1 MSYKNMKARKR
12 FMAIALSGAMMLSVT
27 GCGSTATG
35 DVQTLE
41 NPEIMSKSDEEL
53 SDVLE
58 NSIGLSENTDSD
70 KDETVYVIAD
80 AAGNKQDVIVSE
92 WLKNTDGEATIK
104 DSSNLTDIENVKGDE
119 TFTENNGELVWKAD
133 GNSIYYQGKSEEQV
147 PVEVKVTYYLDDQ
160 EITPDQLA
168 GKSGKVKMRFEYVNN
183 SKSGDVYTPFLMA
196 TGMILSNDKFSNIKV
211 ENGQVVND
219 GNNSIVV
226 GMGMPG
232 LQDSLDLQKLDVE
245 IPDYFEVTAD
255 CTDFSL
261 DMTMTVA
268 STGFLSKDSDNKD
281 LKGAESD
288 INELVDTYSEGMN
301 SLVSGIKDYT
311 DGVSS
316 MSDGISRVKTGA
328 DDLYKGSLTLA
339 QGVDSAT
346 TGAGTLKAAFEGDNG
361 VLSGSKQISDGLAKL
376 NKAVKGINLPTK
388 TELSDKEKSAIK
400 TTITNNITNNLTA
413 NKDKIAASVDK
424 DAVSAEAQKN
434 GQAAAPSK
442 DAVIK
447 EAQAAAETSS
457 IAEEVRN
464 AHEGLTNTIVDV
476 SEKTTDI
483 YKKIENGQE
492 ELTAIRDLSKDAIS
506 ESTEMKKNM
515 DALMDVINHM
525 NEVIEGI
532 NAISE
537 QTNLL
542 ALNASIEAARAGE
555 AGKGFAVVAE
565 EIRQLAEG
573 TKQLTGNMGEFVEGI
588 RDASEKSSKSVDVA
602 ITSLD
607 NIDQKINAVWNIN
620 DENKKNV
627 GTISE
632 SIGSLAGI
640 SEEISSS
647 MNVLETQ
654 VSCIED
660 QCSNLSNDAELLTVI
675 NGNLKGSVEPLTQVE
690 TGMDN
695 VAKVIGEMSR
705 DAFYRMDNA
714 VFDAYVQ
721 KAMEAHRAWLE
732 TLHTMVTEK
741 NVLTL
746 QFDDT
751 KCGFGHF
758 YYSMHP
764 ENPAIAPVWNALAEK
779 HRRFHGYGKE
789 VQQALFDENA
799 EKAEEIYLEAE
810 KCSNELQN
818 DFAAILN
825 ISAGL
830 SQNGQSVF
838 A

>member
-58 NSIGLSENTDSD
+58 NSVGLSENTDSD

-281 LKGAESD
+281 LKDAESD
-288 INELVDTYSEGMN
+288 INELIDTYSDGMN
-301 SLVSGIKDYT
+301 SLVEGITEYT

-316 MSDGISRVKTGA
+316 VSDGVGQVKDGA
-328 DDLYKGSLTLA
+328 DSLYQGSLTLA

-346 TGAGTLKAAFEGDNG
+346 TGAGTLKAAFEGENG
-361 VLSGSKQISDGLAKL
+361 ILSGSKQISDGLATL
-376 NKAVKGINLPTK
+376 NKAVNGIELPTK
-388 TELSDKEKSAIK
+388 TELSDKEKKAIK
-400 TTITNNITNNLTA
+400 STITENITNNLTA
-413 NKDKIAASVDK
+413 NKDKIADGVDK
-424 DAVSAEAQKN
+424 DAVTAEAQKN
-434 GQAAAPSK
+434 GKAAAPSK
-442 DAVIK
+442 ESVVK
-447 EAQAAAETSS
+447 EAQAAAPSADTVAAEAQAAAPSASTVAAEAQAAAPSSSTVASEASGQFATYFQEFVSAYTQMTGSQPDDATLAALQGAFATAYGDVYGAAYKSGYGTAYVEGYKSGYATAYQDGLSYGANLVLGKLSSFSGQITTLKKSVDALATGASALNTGLGKVYTGTSDLYNGMVKLNGGAGS
-457 IAEEVRN
+457 LTKGAN
-464 AHEGLTNTIVDV
+464 TLKEGAGTLKDGASKLTDASGDLKDGSKQLSDGTDKIVDAV
-476 SEKTTDI
+476 NDAEKDLDSLSEKCD
-483 YKKIENGQE
+483 K
-492 ELTAIRDLSKDAIS
+492 
-506 ESTEMKKNM
+506 
-515 DALMDVINHM
+515 VIK
-525 NEVIEGI
+525 
-532 NAISE
+532 
-537 QTNLL
+537 
-542 ALNASIEAARAGE
+542 AGE
-555 AGKGFAVVAE
+555 AY
-565 EIRQLAEG
+565 
-573 TKQLTGNMGEFVEGI
+573 
-588 RDASEKSSKSVDVA
+588 
-602 ITSLD
+602 
-607 NIDQKINAVWNIN
+607 
-620 DENKKNV
+620 
-627 GTISE
+627 E
-632 SIGSLAGI
+632 SFGGI
-640 SEEISSS
+640 SDD
-647 MNVLETQ
+647 M
-654 VSCIED
+654 
-660 QCSNLSNDAELLTVI
+660 
-675 NGNLKGSVEPLTQVE
+675 KGSVKFIIKT
-690 TGMDN
+690 D
-695 VAKVIGEMSR
+695 S
-705 DAFYRMDNA
+705 
-714 VFDAYVQ
+714 
-721 KAMEAHRAWLE
+721 
-732 TLHTMVTEK
+732 
-741 NVLTL
+741 
-746 QFDDT
+746 
-751 KCGFGHF
+751 
-758 YYSMHP
+758 
-764 ENPAIAPVWNALAEK
+764 
-779 HRRFHGYGKE
+779 
-789 VQQALFDENA
+789 
-799 EKAEEIYLEAE
+799 
-810 KCSNELQN
+810 
-818 DFAAILN
+818 
-825 ISAGL
+825 ISK
-830 SQNGQSVF
+830 
-838 A
+838 

>member
-447 EAQAAAETSS
+447 EAQAAAPSASTVAAEAQAAAPSTSTVAS
-457 IAEEVRN
+457 EASGQFATYFQKFVS
-464 AHEGLTNTIVDV
+464 AYAQMTGSQPDDATLAALQGAFATAYGDVYGAAYKSGYGTAYGTAYVEGYKSGYATAYQDGISYGANLVLGKLSSFSSQLTTLKTSVGKLATGASTLNSGLQKVYSGTKDLYTGMVKLNGGAGSLSKGANTLKEGAGTLKDGASKLTDASGDLKDGSKQLSDGTDKIVD
-476 SEKTTDI
+476 
-483 YKKIENGQE
+483 
-492 ELTAIRDLSKDAIS
+492 
-506 ESTEMKKNM
+506 
-515 DALMDVINHM
+515 
-525 NEVIEGI
+525 
-532 NAISE
+532 
-537 QTNLL
+537 
-542 ALNASIEAARAGE
+542 
-555 AGKGFAVVAE
+555 AV
-565 EIRQLAEG
+565 
-573 TKQLTGNMGEFVEGI
+573 
-588 RDASEKSSKSVDVA
+588 
-602 ITSLD
+602 
-607 NIDQKINAVWNIN
+607 
-620 DENKKNV
+620 
-627 GTISE
+627 
-632 SIGSLAGI
+632 
-640 SEEISSS
+640 
-647 MNVLETQ
+647 
-654 VSCIED
+654 
-660 QCSNLSNDAELLTVI
+660 NDAENDLDSLSEKCDKVI
-675 NGNLKGSVEPLTQVE
+675 KAGETYESFGGISDDMKGSVKFIIKT
-690 TGMDN
+690 D
-695 VAKVIGEMSR
+695 S
-705 DAFYRMDNA
+705 
-714 VFDAYVQ
+714 
-721 KAMEAHRAWLE
+721 
-732 TLHTMVTEK
+732 
-741 NVLTL
+741 
-746 QFDDT
+746 
-751 KCGFGHF
+751 
-758 YYSMHP
+758 
-764 ENPAIAPVWNALAEK
+764 
-779 HRRFHGYGKE
+779 
-789 VQQALFDENA
+789 
-799 EKAEEIYLEAE
+799 
-810 KCSNELQN
+810 
-818 DFAAILN
+818 
-825 ISAGL
+825 ISK
-830 SQNGQSVF
+830 
-838 A
+838 

>member
-58 NSIGLSENTDSD
+58 NSVGLSENTDSD

-281 LKGAESD
+281 LKDAESD
-288 INELVDTYSEGMN
+288 INELIDTYSDGMN
-301 SLVSGIKDYT
+301 SLVEGITEYT

-316 MSDGISRVKTGA
+316 VSDGVGQVKDGA
-328 DDLYKGSLTLA
+328 DSLYQGSLTLA

-346 TGAGTLKAAFEGDNG
+346 TGAGTLKAAFEGENG
-361 VLSGSKQISDGLAKL
+361 ILSGSKQISDGLATL
-376 NKAVKGINLPTK
+376 NKVVKGIELPTK
-388 TELSDKEKSAIK
+388 TELSDKEKKAIK
-400 TTITNNITNNLTA
+400 STITENITNNLTA
-413 NKDKIAASVDK
+413 NKDKIADGVDK
-424 DAVSAEAQKN
+424 DAVTAEAQKN
-434 GQAAAPSK
+434 GKAAAPSK
-442 DAVIK
+442 ESVVK
-447 EAQAAAETSS
+447 EAQAAAPSADTVAAEAQAAAPSASTVAAEAQAAAPSSSTVASEASGQFATYFQEFVSAYTQMTGSQPDDATLAALQGAFATAYGDVYGAAYKSGYGTAYVEGYKSGYATAYQDGLSYGANLVLGKLSSFSGQITTLKKSVDALATGASALNTGLGKVYTGTSDLYNGMVKLNGGAGS
-457 IAEEVRN
+457 LTKGAN
-464 AHEGLTNTIVDV
+464 TLKEGAGTLKDGASKLTDASGDLKDGSKQLSDGTDKIVDAV
-476 SEKTTDI
+476 NDAEKDLDSLSEKCD
-483 YKKIENGQE
+483 K
-492 ELTAIRDLSKDAIS
+492 
-506 ESTEMKKNM
+506 
-515 DALMDVINHM
+515 VIK
-525 NEVIEGI
+525 
-532 NAISE
+532 
-537 QTNLL
+537 
-542 ALNASIEAARAGE
+542 AGE
-555 AGKGFAVVAE
+555 AY
-565 EIRQLAEG
+565 
-573 TKQLTGNMGEFVEGI
+573 
-588 RDASEKSSKSVDVA
+588 
-602 ITSLD
+602 
-607 NIDQKINAVWNIN
+607 
-620 DENKKNV
+620 
-627 GTISE
+627 E
-632 SIGSLAGI
+632 SFGGI
-640 SEEISSS
+640 SDD
-647 MNVLETQ
+647 M
-654 VSCIED
+654 
-660 QCSNLSNDAELLTVI
+660 
-675 NGNLKGSVEPLTQVE
+675 KGSVKFIIKT
-690 TGMDN
+690 D
-695 VAKVIGEMSR
+695 S
-705 DAFYRMDNA
+705 
-714 VFDAYVQ
+714 
-721 KAMEAHRAWLE
+721 
-732 TLHTMVTEK
+732 
-741 NVLTL
+741 
-746 QFDDT
+746 
-751 KCGFGHF
+751 
-758 YYSMHP
+758 
-764 ENPAIAPVWNALAEK
+764 
-779 HRRFHGYGKE
+779 
-789 VQQALFDENA
+789 
-799 EKAEEIYLEAE
+799 
-810 KCSNELQN
+810 
-818 DFAAILN
+818 
-825 ISAGL
+825 ISK
-830 SQNGQSVF
+830 
-838 A
+838 

>member
-447 EAQAAAETSS
+447 EAQAAAPSASTVAAEAQAAAPSAATVTAEAQGKFSSYFADFLSAYTDATGTQPDEATQNALMAAFATAYGDVYGAAYKSGYGTAYGTAYVEGYKSGYATAYQDGISYGANLVLGKLSSFSSQLTTLKTSVGKLATGAS
-457 IAEEVRN
+457 TLNSGLQKVYSGTKDLYTGMVKLNGGAGSLSKGAN
-464 AHEGLTNTIVDV
+464 TLKEGAGTLKDGATKLTDASGDLKDGSKQLSDGTDKIVD
-476 SEKTTDI
+476 
-483 YKKIENGQE
+483 
-492 ELTAIRDLSKDAIS
+492 
-506 ESTEMKKNM
+506 
-515 DALMDVINHM
+515 
-525 NEVIEGI
+525 
-532 NAISE
+532 
-537 QTNLL
+537 
-542 ALNASIEAARAGE
+542 
-555 AGKGFAVVAE
+555 AV
-565 EIRQLAEG
+565 
-573 TKQLTGNMGEFVEGI
+573 
-588 RDASEKSSKSVDVA
+588 
-602 ITSLD
+602 
-607 NIDQKINAVWNIN
+607 
-620 DENKKNV
+620 
-627 GTISE
+627 
-632 SIGSLAGI
+632 
-640 SEEISSS
+640 
-647 MNVLETQ
+647 
-654 VSCIED
+654 
-660 QCSNLSNDAELLTVI
+660 NDAENDLDSLSEKCDKVI
-675 NGNLKGSVEPLTQVE
+675 KAGETYESFGGISDDMKGSVKFIIKT
-690 TGMDN
+690 D
-695 VAKVIGEMSR
+695 S
-705 DAFYRMDNA
+705 
-714 VFDAYVQ
+714 
-721 KAMEAHRAWLE
+721 
-732 TLHTMVTEK
+732 
-741 NVLTL
+741 
-746 QFDDT
+746 
-751 KCGFGHF
+751 
-758 YYSMHP
+758 
-764 ENPAIAPVWNALAEK
+764 
-779 HRRFHGYGKE
+779 
-789 VQQALFDENA
+789 
-799 EKAEEIYLEAE
+799 
-810 KCSNELQN
+810 
-818 DFAAILN
+818 
-825 ISAGL
+825 ISK
-830 SQNGQSVF
+830 
-838 A
+838 

>member
-58 NSIGLSENTDSD
+58 NSVGLSENTDSD

-281 LKGAESD
+281 LKDAESD
-288 INELVDTYSEGMN
+288 INELIDTYSDGMN
-301 SLVSGIKDYT
+301 SLVEGITEYT

-316 MSDGISRVKTGA
+316 VSDGIGQVKDGA
-328 DDLYKGSLTLA
+328 DSLYQGSLTLA

-346 TGAGTLKAAFEGDNG
+346 TGAGTLKAAFEGENG
-361 VLSGSKQISDGLAKL
+361 ILSGSKQISDGLATL
-376 NKAVKGINLPTK
+376 NKAVKGIELPTK
-388 TELSDKEKSAIK
+388 TELSDKEKKAIK
-400 TTITNNITNNLTA
+400 STITENITNNLTA
-413 NKDKIAASVDK
+413 NKDKIADGVDK
-424 DAVSAEAQKN
+424 DAVTAEAQKN
-434 GQAAAPSK
+434 GKAAAPSK
-442 DAVIK
+442 ESVVK
-447 EAQAAAETSS
+447 EAQAAAPSSSTVASEASGQFATYFQEFVSAYAQMTGSQPDDATLAALQGAFATAYGDVYGAAYKSGYGTAYVEGYKSGYATAYQDGLSYGANLVLGKLSSFSGQITTLKKSVDALATGASALNTGLGKVYTGTSDLYNGMVKLNGGAGS
-457 IAEEVRN
+457 LTKGAN
-464 AHEGLTNTIVDV
+464 TLKEGAGTLKDGASKLTDASGDLKDGGKQLSDGTDKIVDAV
-476 SEKTTDI
+476 NDAEKDLDSLSEKCD
-483 YKKIENGQE
+483 K
-492 ELTAIRDLSKDAIS
+492 
-506 ESTEMKKNM
+506 
-515 DALMDVINHM
+515 VIK
-525 NEVIEGI
+525 
-532 NAISE
+532 
-537 QTNLL
+537 
-542 ALNASIEAARAGE
+542 AGE
-555 AGKGFAVVAE
+555 AY
-565 EIRQLAEG
+565 
-573 TKQLTGNMGEFVEGI
+573 
-588 RDASEKSSKSVDVA
+588 
-602 ITSLD
+602 
-607 NIDQKINAVWNIN
+607 
-620 DENKKNV
+620 
-627 GTISE
+627 E
-632 SIGSLAGI
+632 SFGGI
-640 SEEISSS
+640 SDD
-647 MNVLETQ
+647 M
-654 VSCIED
+654 
-660 QCSNLSNDAELLTVI
+660 
-675 NGNLKGSVEPLTQVE
+675 KGSVKFIIKT
-690 TGMDN
+690 D
-695 VAKVIGEMSR
+695 S
-705 DAFYRMDNA
+705 
-714 VFDAYVQ
+714 
-721 KAMEAHRAWLE
+721 
-732 TLHTMVTEK
+732 
-741 NVLTL
+741 
-746 QFDDT
+746 
-751 KCGFGHF
+751 
-758 YYSMHP
+758 
-764 ENPAIAPVWNALAEK
+764 
-779 HRRFHGYGKE
+779 
-789 VQQALFDENA
+789 
-799 EKAEEIYLEAE
+799 
-810 KCSNELQN
+810 
-818 DFAAILN
+818 
-825 ISAGL
+825 ISK
-830 SQNGQSVF
+830 
-838 A
+838 

>member
-58 NSIGLSENTDSD
+58 NSVGLSENTDSD

-281 LKGAESD
+281 LKDAESD
-288 INELVDTYSEGMN
+288 INELIDTYSDGMN
-301 SLVSGIKDYT
+301 SLVEGITEYT

-316 MSDGISRVKTGA
+316 VSDGIGQVKDGA
-328 DDLYKGSLTLA
+328 DSLYQGSLTLA

-346 TGAGTLKAAFEGDNG
+346 TGAGTLKAAFEGENG
-361 VLSGSKQISDGLAKL
+361 ILSGSKQISDGLATL
-376 NKAVKGINLPTK
+376 NKAVKGIELPTK
-388 TELSDKEKSAIK
+388 TELSDKEKKAIK
-400 TTITNNITNNLTA
+400 STITENITNNLTA
-413 NKDKIAASVDK
+413 NKDKIADGVDK
-424 DAVSAEAQKN
+424 DAVTAEAQKN
-434 GQAAAPSK
+434 GKAAAPSK
-442 DAVIK
+442 ESVVK
-447 EAQAAAETSS
+447 EAQAAAPSSSTVASEASGQFATYFQEFVSAYAQMTGSQPDDATLAALQGAFATAYGDVYGAAYKSGYGTAYGSGYKSGYGTAYGTAYTSGYS
-457 IAEEVRN
+457 TAYGTAYTN
-464 AHEGLTNTIVDV
+464 AFTAGYGSAYGTAYKSGYGTAYVEGYKSGYATAYQDGLSYGANLVLGKLSSFSGQITTLKKSVDALATGASALNTGLGKVYTGTSDLYNGMVKLNGGAGSLTKGANTLKEGAGTLKDGASKLTDASGDLKDGGKQLSDGTDKIVDAV
-476 SEKTTDI
+476 NDAEKDLDSLSEKCD
-483 YKKIENGQE
+483 K
-492 ELTAIRDLSKDAIS
+492 
-506 ESTEMKKNM
+506 
-515 DALMDVINHM
+515 VIK
-525 NEVIEGI
+525 
-532 NAISE
+532 
-537 QTNLL
+537 
-542 ALNASIEAARAGE
+542 AGE
-555 AGKGFAVVAE
+555 AY
-565 EIRQLAEG
+565 
-573 TKQLTGNMGEFVEGI
+573 
-588 RDASEKSSKSVDVA
+588 
-602 ITSLD
+602 
-607 NIDQKINAVWNIN
+607 
-620 DENKKNV
+620 
-627 GTISE
+627 E
-632 SIGSLAGI
+632 SFGGI
-640 SEEISSS
+640 SDD
-647 MNVLETQ
+647 M
-654 VSCIED
+654 
-660 QCSNLSNDAELLTVI
+660 
-675 NGNLKGSVEPLTQVE
+675 KGSVKFIIKT
-690 TGMDN
+690 D
-695 VAKVIGEMSR
+695 S
-705 DAFYRMDNA
+705 
-714 VFDAYVQ
+714 
-721 KAMEAHRAWLE
+721 
-732 TLHTMVTEK
+732 
-741 NVLTL
+741 
-746 QFDDT
+746 
-751 KCGFGHF
+751 
-758 YYSMHP
+758 
-764 ENPAIAPVWNALAEK
+764 
-779 HRRFHGYGKE
+779 
-789 VQQALFDENA
+789 
-799 EKAEEIYLEAE
+799 
-810 KCSNELQN
+810 
-818 DFAAILN
+818 
-825 ISAGL
+825 ISK
-830 SQNGQSVF
+830 
-838 A
+838 

>member
-58 NSIGLSENTDSD
+58 NSVGLSENTDSD

-281 LKGAESD
+281 LKDAESD
-288 INELVDTYSEGMN
+288 INELIDTYSDGMN
-301 SLVSGIKDYT
+301 SLVEGITEYT

-316 MSDGISRVKTGA
+316 VSDGIGQVKDGA
-328 DDLYKGSLTLA
+328 DSLYQGSLTLA

-346 TGAGTLKAAFEGDNG
+346 TGAGTLKAAFEGENG
-361 VLSGSKQISDGLAKL
+361 ILSGSKQISDGLATL
-376 NKAVKGINLPTK
+376 NKAVKGIELPTK
-388 TELSDKEKSAIK
+388 TELSDKEKKAIK
-400 TTITNNITNNLTA
+400 STITENITNNLTA
-413 NKDKIAASVDK
+413 NKDKIADGVDK
-424 DAVSAEAQKN
+424 DAVTAEAQKN
-434 GQAAAPSK
+434 GKAAAPSK
-442 DAVIK
+442 ESVVK
-447 EAQAAAETSS
+447 EAQAAAPSADTVAAEAQAAAPSASTVAAEAQAAAPSS
-457 IAEEVRN
+457 STVA
-464 AHEGLTNTIVDV
+464 
-476 SEKTTDI
+476 SEAS
-483 YKKIENGQE
+483 GQ
-492 ELTAIRDLSKDAIS
+492 
-506 ESTEMKKNM
+506 
-515 DALMDVINHM
+515 
-525 NEVIEGI
+525 
-532 NAISE
+532 
-537 QTNLL
+537 
-542 ALNASIEAARAGE
+542 
-555 AGKGFAVVAE
+555 FATYF
-565 EIRQLAEG
+565 Q
-573 TKQLTGNMGEFVEGI
+573 EFVSAYAQMTGSQPDDATLAALQGAFATAYGDVYGAAYKSGYGTAYGSGYKSGYGTAYGTAYTSGYSTAYGTAYTNAFTAGYGSAYGTAYQSAYGTAYVEGY
-588 RDASEKSSKSVDVA
+588 KSGYATAYQDGLSYGANLVLGKLSSFSGQITTLKKSVDALATGASALNTGLGKVYTG
-602 ITSLD
+602 TSDLY
-607 NIDQKINAVWNIN
+607 N
-620 DENKKNV
+620 
-627 GTISE
+627 G
-632 SIGSLAGI
+632 
-640 SEEISSS
+640 
-647 MNVLETQ
+647 
-654 VSCIED
+654 C
-660 QCSNLSNDAELLTVI
+660 LLYT
-675 NGNLKGSVEPLTQVE
+675 SP
-690 TGMDN
+690 
-695 VAKVIGEMSR
+695 SPR
-705 DAFYRMDNA
+705 DA
-714 VFDAYVQ
+714 
-721 KAMEAHRAWLE
+721 
-732 TLHTMVTEK
+732 
-741 NVLTL
+741 
-746 QFDDT
+746 
-751 KCGFGHF
+751 
-758 YYSMHP
+758 
-764 ENPAIAPVWNALAEK
+764 
-779 HRRFHGYGKE
+779 
-789 VQQALFDENA
+789 
-799 EKAEEIYLEAE
+799 
-810 KCSNELQN
+810 
-818 DFAAILN
+818 
-825 ISAGL
+825 
-830 SQNGQSVF
+830 
-838 A
+838 

>member
-27 GCGSTATG
+27 GCGSAATG

-119 TFTENNGELVWKAD
+119 TYTEENGELVWKAD

-183 SKSGDVYTPFLMA
+183 SKSGEVYTPFLMA

-281 LKGAESD
+281 LKDAESD
-288 INELVDTYSEGMN
+288 INELIDTYSEGMN

-316 MSDGISRVKTGA
+316 MSDGISQVKTGA

-376 NKAVKGINLPTK
+376 NKAVKGISLPTK

-424 DAVSAEAQKN
+424 DAVTAEAQKN

-447 EAQAAAETSS
+447 EAQAAAPSASTVAAEAQAAAPSASTVASEASGQFATYFQEFVSAYAQMTGSQPDDATLAALQGAFATAYGDVYGAAYKSGYGTAYVEGYKSGYATAYQDGISYGANLVLSKLSSFSSQLTTLKTSVGQLATGAS
-457 IAEEVRN
+457 ALNSGLQKVYSGTKDLYTGMVKLN
-464 AHEGLTNTIVDV
+464 GGAGSLSKGANTLKEGVGTLKDGATKLTDASGDLNDGSKQLSDGTDKIVDAV
-476 SEKTTDI
+476 NDAENDLDSLSEKCD
-483 YKKIENGQE
+483 K
-492 ELTAIRDLSKDAIS
+492 
-506 ESTEMKKNM
+506 
-515 DALMDVINHM
+515 VIK
-525 NEVIEGI
+525 
-532 NAISE
+532 
-537 QTNLL
+537 
-542 ALNASIEAARAGE
+542 AGE
-555 AGKGFAVVAE
+555 AY
-565 EIRQLAEG
+565 
-573 TKQLTGNMGEFVEGI
+573 
-588 RDASEKSSKSVDVA
+588 
-602 ITSLD
+602 
-607 NIDQKINAVWNIN
+607 
-620 DENKKNV
+620 
-627 GTISE
+627 E
-632 SIGSLAGI
+632 SFGGI
-640 SEEISSS
+640 SDD
-647 MNVLETQ
+647 M
-654 VSCIED
+654 
-660 QCSNLSNDAELLTVI
+660 
-675 NGNLKGSVEPLTQVE
+675 KGSVKFIIKT
-690 TGMDN
+690 D
-695 VAKVIGEMSR
+695 S
-705 DAFYRMDNA
+705 
-714 VFDAYVQ
+714 
-721 KAMEAHRAWLE
+721 
-732 TLHTMVTEK
+732 
-741 NVLTL
+741 
-746 QFDDT
+746 
-751 KCGFGHF
+751 
-758 YYSMHP
+758 
-764 ENPAIAPVWNALAEK
+764 
-779 HRRFHGYGKE
+779 
-789 VQQALFDENA
+789 
-799 EKAEEIYLEAE
+799 
-810 KCSNELQN
+810 
-818 DFAAILN
+818 
-825 ISAGL
+825 ISK
-830 SQNGQSVF
+830 
-838 A
+838 

>member
-316 MSDGISRVKTGA
+316 MSNGISQVKTGA

-400 TTITNNITNNLTA
+400 KTITNNITNNLTA

-447 EAQAAAETSS
+447 EAQASAPSASTVAAEAQAAAPSAATVTAEAQGKFSSYFADFLSAYTDATGTQPDEATQNALMAAFATAYGDVYGAAYKSGYGTAYVEGYKSGYATAYQDGISYGANLVLSKLSSFSSQLTTLKTSVGQLATGAS
-457 IAEEVRN
+457 ALNSGLKKVYSGTKDLYTGMVKLN
-464 AHEGLTNTIVDV
+464 GGAGSLSKGANTLKEGAGTLKDGATKLTDASGDLKDGSKQLSDGTDKIVD
-476 SEKTTDI
+476 
-483 YKKIENGQE
+483 
-492 ELTAIRDLSKDAIS
+492 
-506 ESTEMKKNM
+506 
-515 DALMDVINHM
+515 
-525 NEVIEGI
+525 
-532 NAISE
+532 
-537 QTNLL
+537 
-542 ALNASIEAARAGE
+542 
-555 AGKGFAVVAE
+555 AV
-565 EIRQLAEG
+565 
-573 TKQLTGNMGEFVEGI
+573 
-588 RDASEKSSKSVDVA
+588 
-602 ITSLD
+602 
-607 NIDQKINAVWNIN
+607 
-620 DENKKNV
+620 
-627 GTISE
+627 
-632 SIGSLAGI
+632 
-640 SEEISSS
+640 
-647 MNVLETQ
+647 
-654 VSCIED
+654 
-660 QCSNLSNDAELLTVI
+660 NDAENDLDSLSEKCDKVI
-675 NGNLKGSVEPLTQVE
+675 KAGETYESFGGISDDMKGSVKFIIKT
-690 TGMDN
+690 D
-695 VAKVIGEMSR
+695 S
-705 DAFYRMDNA
+705 
-714 VFDAYVQ
+714 
-721 KAMEAHRAWLE
+721 
-732 TLHTMVTEK
+732 
-741 NVLTL
+741 
-746 QFDDT
+746 
-751 KCGFGHF
+751 
-758 YYSMHP
+758 
-764 ENPAIAPVWNALAEK
+764 
-779 HRRFHGYGKE
+779 
-789 VQQALFDENA
+789 
-799 EKAEEIYLEAE
+799 
-810 KCSNELQN
+810 
-818 DFAAILN
+818 
-825 ISAGL
+825 ISK
-830 SQNGQSVF
+830 
-838 A
+838 

>member
-58 NSIGLSENTDSD
+58 NSVGLSENTDSD

-281 LKGAESD
+281 LKDAESD
-288 INELVDTYSEGMN
+288 INELIDTYSDGMN
-301 SLVSGIKDYT
+301 SLVEGITEYT

-316 MSDGISRVKTGA
+316 VSDGIGQVKDGA
-328 DDLYKGSLTLA
+328 DSLYQGSLTLA

-346 TGAGTLKAAFEGDNG
+346 TGAGTLKAAFEGENG
-361 VLSGSKQISDGLAKL
+361 ILSGSKQISDGLATL
-376 NKAVKGINLPTK
+376 NKAVKGIELPTK
-388 TELSDKEKSAIK
+388 TELSDKEKKAIK
-400 TTITNNITNNLTA
+400 STITENITNNLTE
-413 NKDKIAASVDK
+413 NKDKIADGVDK
-424 DAVSAEAQKN
+424 DAVTAEAQKN
-434 GQAAAPSK
+434 GKAAAPSK
-442 DAVIK
+442 ESVVK
-447 EAQAAAETSS
+447 EAQAAAPSSSTVASEASGQFATYFQEFVSAYAQMTGSQPDDATLAALQGAFATAYGDVYGAAYKSGYGTAYGSGYKSGYGTAYGTAYTSGYS
-457 IAEEVRN
+457 TAYGTAYTN
-464 AHEGLTNTIVDV
+464 AFTAGYGSAYGTAYQSAYGTAYVEGYKSGYATAYQDGLSYGANLVLGKLSSFSGQITTLKKSVDALATGASALNTGLGKVYTGTSDLYNGMVKLNGGAGSLTKGANTLKEGAGTLKDGASKLTDASGDLKDGSKQLSDGTDKIVDAV
-476 SEKTTDI
+476 NDAEKDLDSLSEKCD
-483 YKKIENGQE
+483 K
-492 ELTAIRDLSKDAIS
+492 
-506 ESTEMKKNM
+506 
-515 DALMDVINHM
+515 VIK
-525 NEVIEGI
+525 
-532 NAISE
+532 
-537 QTNLL
+537 
-542 ALNASIEAARAGE
+542 AGE
-555 AGKGFAVVAE
+555 AY
-565 EIRQLAEG
+565 
-573 TKQLTGNMGEFVEGI
+573 
-588 RDASEKSSKSVDVA
+588 
-602 ITSLD
+602 
-607 NIDQKINAVWNIN
+607 
-620 DENKKNV
+620 
-627 GTISE
+627 E
-632 SIGSLAGI
+632 SFGGI
-640 SEEISSS
+640 SDD
-647 MNVLETQ
+647 M
-654 VSCIED
+654 
-660 QCSNLSNDAELLTVI
+660 
-675 NGNLKGSVEPLTQVE
+675 KGSVKFIIKT
-690 TGMDN
+690 D
-695 VAKVIGEMSR
+695 S
-705 DAFYRMDNA
+705 
-714 VFDAYVQ
+714 
-721 KAMEAHRAWLE
+721 
-732 TLHTMVTEK
+732 
-741 NVLTL
+741 
-746 QFDDT
+746 
-751 KCGFGHF
+751 
-758 YYSMHP
+758 
-764 ENPAIAPVWNALAEK
+764 
-779 HRRFHGYGKE
+779 
-789 VQQALFDENA
+789 
-799 EKAEEIYLEAE
+799 
-810 KCSNELQN
+810 
-818 DFAAILN
+818 
-825 ISAGL
+825 ISK
-830 SQNGQSVF
+830 
-838 A
+838 

>member
-58 NSIGLSENTDSD
+58 NSVGLSENTDSD

-281 LKGAESD
+281 LKDAESD
-288 INELVDTYSEGMN
+288 INELIDTYSDGMN
-301 SLVSGIKDYT
+301 SLVEGITEYT

-316 MSDGISRVKTGA
+316 VSDGVGQVKDGA
-328 DDLYKGSLTLA
+328 DSLYQGSLTLA

-346 TGAGTLKAAFEGDNG
+346 TGAGTLKAAFEGENG
-361 VLSGSKQISDGLAKL
+361 ILSGSKQISDGLATL
-376 NKAVKGINLPTK
+376 NKAVKGIELPTK
-388 TELSDKEKSAIK
+388 TELSDKEKKAIK
-400 TTITNNITNNLTA
+400 STITENITNNLTA
-413 NKDKIAASVDK
+413 NKDKIADGVDK
-424 DAVSAEAQKN
+424 DAVTAEAQKN
-434 GQAAAPSK
+434 GKAAAPSK
-442 DAVIK
+442 ESVVK
-447 EAQAAAETSS
+447 EAQAAAPSADTVAAEAQAAAPSAASVASEAQAAAPSSSTVASEASGQFATYFQEFVSAYTQMTGSQPDDATLAALQGAFATAYGDVYGAAYKSGYGTAYVEGYKSGYATAYQDGLSYGANLVLGKLSSFSGQITTLKKSVDALATGASALNTGLGKVYTGTSDLYNGMVKLNGGAGS
-457 IAEEVRN
+457 LTKGAN
-464 AHEGLTNTIVDV
+464 TLKEGAGTLKDGASKLTDASGDLKDGSKQLSDGTDKIVDAV
-476 SEKTTDI
+476 NDAEKDLDSLSEKCD
-483 YKKIENGQE
+483 K
-492 ELTAIRDLSKDAIS
+492 
-506 ESTEMKKNM
+506 
-515 DALMDVINHM
+515 VIK
-525 NEVIEGI
+525 
-532 NAISE
+532 
-537 QTNLL
+537 
-542 ALNASIEAARAGE
+542 AGE
-555 AGKGFAVVAE
+555 AY
-565 EIRQLAEG
+565 
-573 TKQLTGNMGEFVEGI
+573 
-588 RDASEKSSKSVDVA
+588 
-602 ITSLD
+602 
-607 NIDQKINAVWNIN
+607 
-620 DENKKNV
+620 
-627 GTISE
+627 E
-632 SIGSLAGI
+632 SFGGI
-640 SEEISSS
+640 SDD
-647 MNVLETQ
+647 M
-654 VSCIED
+654 
-660 QCSNLSNDAELLTVI
+660 
-675 NGNLKGSVEPLTQVE
+675 KGSVKFIIKT
-690 TGMDN
+690 D
-695 VAKVIGEMSR
+695 S
-705 DAFYRMDNA
+705 
-714 VFDAYVQ
+714 
-721 KAMEAHRAWLE
+721 
-732 TLHTMVTEK
+732 
-741 NVLTL
+741 
-746 QFDDT
+746 
-751 KCGFGHF
+751 
-758 YYSMHP
+758 
-764 ENPAIAPVWNALAEK
+764 
-779 HRRFHGYGKE
+779 
-789 VQQALFDENA
+789 
-799 EKAEEIYLEAE
+799 
-810 KCSNELQN
+810 
-818 DFAAILN
+818 
-825 ISAGL
+825 ISK
-830 SQNGQSVF
+830 
-838 A
+838 

>member
-316 MSDGISRVKTGA
+316 MSNGISQVKTGA

-400 TTITNNITNNLTA
+400 KTITNNITNNLTA

-447 EAQAAAETSS
+447 EAQASAPSASTVAAEAQAAAPSAATVTAEAQGKFSSYFADFLSAYTDATGTQPDEATQNALMAAFATAYGDVYGAAYKSGYGTAYGTAYVEGYKSGYATAYQDGISYGANLVLSKLSSFSSQLTTLKTSVGQLATGAS
-457 IAEEVRN
+457 ALNSGLKKVYSGTKDLYTGMVKLN
-464 AHEGLTNTIVDV
+464 GGAGSLSKGANTLKEGAGTLKDGATKLTDASGDLKDGSKQLSDGTDKIVD
-476 SEKTTDI
+476 
-483 YKKIENGQE
+483 
-492 ELTAIRDLSKDAIS
+492 
-506 ESTEMKKNM
+506 
-515 DALMDVINHM
+515 
-525 NEVIEGI
+525 
-532 NAISE
+532 
-537 QTNLL
+537 
-542 ALNASIEAARAGE
+542 
-555 AGKGFAVVAE
+555 AV
-565 EIRQLAEG
+565 
-573 TKQLTGNMGEFVEGI
+573 
-588 RDASEKSSKSVDVA
+588 
-602 ITSLD
+602 
-607 NIDQKINAVWNIN
+607 
-620 DENKKNV
+620 
-627 GTISE
+627 
-632 SIGSLAGI
+632 
-640 SEEISSS
+640 
-647 MNVLETQ
+647 
-654 VSCIED
+654 
-660 QCSNLSNDAELLTVI
+660 NDAENDLDSLSEKCDKVI
-675 NGNLKGSVEPLTQVE
+675 KAGETYESFGGISDDMKGSVKFIIKT
-690 TGMDN
+690 D
-695 VAKVIGEMSR
+695 S
-705 DAFYRMDNA
+705 
-714 VFDAYVQ
+714 
-721 KAMEAHRAWLE
+721 
-732 TLHTMVTEK
+732 
-741 NVLTL
+741 
-746 QFDDT
+746 
-751 KCGFGHF
+751 
-758 YYSMHP
+758 
-764 ENPAIAPVWNALAEK
+764 
-779 HRRFHGYGKE
+779 
-789 VQQALFDENA
+789 
-799 EKAEEIYLEAE
+799 
-810 KCSNELQN
+810 
-818 DFAAILN
+818 
-825 ISAGL
+825 ISK
-830 SQNGQSVF
+830 
-838 A
+838 

>member
-58 NSIGLSENTDSD
+58 NSVGLSENTDSD

-281 LKGAESD
+281 LKDAESD
-288 INELVDTYSEGMN
+288 INELIDTYSDGMN
-301 SLVSGIKDYT
+301 SLVEGITEYT

-316 MSDGISRVKTGA
+316 VSDGIGQVKDGA
-328 DDLYKGSLTLA
+328 DSLYQGSLTLA

-346 TGAGTLKAAFEGDNG
+346 TGAGTLKAAFEGENG
-361 VLSGSKQISDGLAKL
+361 ILSGSKQISDGLATL
-376 NKAVKGINLPTK
+376 NKAVKGIELPTK
-388 TELSDKEKSAIK
+388 TELSDKEKKAIK
-400 TTITNNITNNLTA
+400 STITENITNNLTA
-413 NKDKIAASVDK
+413 NKDKIADGVDK
-424 DAVSAEAQKN
+424 DAVTAEAQKN
-434 GQAAAPSK
+434 GKAAAPSK
-442 DAVIK
+442 ESVVK
-447 EAQAAAETSS
+447 EAQAAAPSADTVAAEAQAAAPSASTVAAEAQAAAPSSSTVASEASGQFATYFQEFVSAYTQMTGSQPDDATLAALQGAFATAYGDVYGAAYKSGYGTAYVEGYKSGYATAYQDGLSYGANLVLGKLSSFSGQITTLKKSVDALATGASALNTGLGKVYTGTSDLYNGMVKLNGGAGS
-457 IAEEVRN
+457 LTKGAN
-464 AHEGLTNTIVDV
+464 TLKEGAGTLKDGASKLTDASGDLKDGSKQLSDGTDKIVDAV
-476 SEKTTDI
+476 NDAEKDLDSLSEKCD
-483 YKKIENGQE
+483 K
-492 ELTAIRDLSKDAIS
+492 
-506 ESTEMKKNM
+506 
-515 DALMDVINHM
+515 VIK
-525 NEVIEGI
+525 
-532 NAISE
+532 
-537 QTNLL
+537 
-542 ALNASIEAARAGE
+542 AGE
-555 AGKGFAVVAE
+555 AY
-565 EIRQLAEG
+565 
-573 TKQLTGNMGEFVEGI
+573 
-588 RDASEKSSKSVDVA
+588 
-602 ITSLD
+602 
-607 NIDQKINAVWNIN
+607 
-620 DENKKNV
+620 
-627 GTISE
+627 E
-632 SIGSLAGI
+632 SFGGI
-640 SEEISSS
+640 SDD
-647 MNVLETQ
+647 M
-654 VSCIED
+654 
-660 QCSNLSNDAELLTVI
+660 
-675 NGNLKGSVEPLTQVE
+675 KGSVKFIIKT
-690 TGMDN
+690 D
-695 VAKVIGEMSR
+695 S
-705 DAFYRMDNA
+705 
-714 VFDAYVQ
+714 
-721 KAMEAHRAWLE
+721 
-732 TLHTMVTEK
+732 
-741 NVLTL
+741 
-746 QFDDT
+746 
-751 KCGFGHF
+751 
-758 YYSMHP
+758 
-764 ENPAIAPVWNALAEK
+764 
-779 HRRFHGYGKE
+779 
-789 VQQALFDENA
+789 
-799 EKAEEIYLEAE
+799 
-810 KCSNELQN
+810 
-818 DFAAILN
+818 
-825 ISAGL
+825 ISK
-830 SQNGQSVF
+830 
-838 A
+838 

>member
-58 NSIGLSENTDSD
+58 NSVGLSENTDSD

-281 LKGAESD
+281 LKDAESD
-288 INELVDTYSEGMN
+288 INELIDTYSDGMN
-301 SLVSGIKDYT
+301 SLVEGITEYT

-316 MSDGISRVKTGA
+316 VSDGVGQVKDGA
-328 DDLYKGSLTLA
+328 DSLYQGSLTLA

-346 TGAGTLKAAFEGDNG
+346 TGAGTLKAAFEGENG
-361 VLSGSKQISDGLAKL
+361 ILSGSKQISDGLATL
-376 NKAVKGINLPTK
+376 NKAVKGIELPTK
-388 TELSDKEKSAIK
+388 TELSDKEKKAIK
-400 TTITNNITNNLTA
+400 STITENITNNLTA
-413 NKDKIAASVDK
+413 NKDKIADGVDK
-424 DAVSAEAQKN
+424 DAVTAEAQKN
-434 GQAAAPSK
+434 GKAAAPSK
-442 DAVIK
+442 ESVVK
-447 EAQAAAETSS
+447 EAQAAAPSSSTVASEASGQFATYFQEFVSAYTQMTGSQPDDATLAALQGAFATAYGDVYGAAYKSGYGTAYGSGYKSGYGTAYGTAYTSGYS
-457 IAEEVRN
+457 TAYGTAYTNAFTAGYGSAYGTAYQSAYGTAYVEGYKSGYATAYQDGLSYGANLVLGKLSSFSGQITTLKKSVDALATGASALNTGLGKVYTGTSDLYNGMVKLNGGAGSLTKGANTLKEGAGTLKDGASKLTDASGDLKDGSKQLSDGTDKVVDAVNDAEKD
-464 AHEGLTNTIVDV
+464 LDSL
-476 SEKTTDI
+476 SEKCD
-483 YKKIENGQE
+483 K
-492 ELTAIRDLSKDAIS
+492 
-506 ESTEMKKNM
+506 
-515 DALMDVINHM
+515 VIK
-525 NEVIEGI
+525 
-532 NAISE
+532 
-537 QTNLL
+537 
-542 ALNASIEAARAGE
+542 AGE
-555 AGKGFAVVAE
+555 AY
-565 EIRQLAEG
+565 
-573 TKQLTGNMGEFVEGI
+573 
-588 RDASEKSSKSVDVA
+588 
-602 ITSLD
+602 
-607 NIDQKINAVWNIN
+607 
-620 DENKKNV
+620 
-627 GTISE
+627 E
-632 SIGSLAGI
+632 SFGGI
-640 SEEISSS
+640 SDD
-647 MNVLETQ
+647 M
-654 VSCIED
+654 
-660 QCSNLSNDAELLTVI
+660 
-675 NGNLKGSVEPLTQVE
+675 KGSVKFIIKT
-690 TGMDN
+690 D
-695 VAKVIGEMSR
+695 S
-705 DAFYRMDNA
+705 
-714 VFDAYVQ
+714 
-721 KAMEAHRAWLE
+721 
-732 TLHTMVTEK
+732 
-741 NVLTL
+741 
-746 QFDDT
+746 
-751 KCGFGHF
+751 
-758 YYSMHP
+758 
-764 ENPAIAPVWNALAEK
+764 
-779 HRRFHGYGKE
+779 
-789 VQQALFDENA
+789 
-799 EKAEEIYLEAE
+799 
-810 KCSNELQN
+810 
-818 DFAAILN
+818 
-825 ISAGL
+825 ISK
-830 SQNGQSVF
+830 
-838 A
+838 

>member
-58 NSIGLSENTDSD
+58 NSVGLSENTDSD

-281 LKGAESD
+281 LKDAESD
-288 INELVDTYSEGMN
+288 INELIDTYSDGMN
-301 SLVSGIKDYT
+301 SLVEGITEYT

-316 MSDGISRVKTGA
+316 VSDGIGQVKDGA
-328 DDLYKGSLTLA
+328 DSLYQGSLTLA

-346 TGAGTLKAAFEGDNG
+346 TGAGTLKAAFEGENG
-361 VLSGSKQISDGLAKL
+361 ILSGSKQISDGLATL
-376 NKAVKGINLPTK
+376 NKAVKGIELPTK
-388 TELSDKEKSAIK
+388 TELSDKEKKAIK
-400 TTITNNITNNLTA
+400 STITENITNNLTA
-413 NKDKIAASVDK
+413 NKDKIADGVDK
-424 DAVSAEAQKN
+424 DAVTAEAQKN
-434 GQAAAPSK
+434 GKAAAPSK
-442 DAVIK
+442 ESVVK
-447 EAQAAAETSS
+447 EAQAAAPSSSTVASEASGQFATYFQEFVSAYAQMTGSQPDDATLAALQGAFATAYGDVYGAAYKSGYGTAYVEGYKSGYATAYQDGLSYGANLVLGKLSSFSGQITTLKKSVDALATGASALNTGLGKVYTGTSDLYNGMVKLNGGAGS
-457 IAEEVRN
+457 LTKGAN
-464 AHEGLTNTIVDV
+464 TLKEGAGTLKDGASKLTDASGDLKDGSKQLSDGTDKIVDAV
-476 SEKTTDI
+476 NDAEKDLDSLSEKCD
-483 YKKIENGQE
+483 K
-492 ELTAIRDLSKDAIS
+492 
-506 ESTEMKKNM
+506 
-515 DALMDVINHM
+515 VIK
-525 NEVIEGI
+525 
-532 NAISE
+532 
-537 QTNLL
+537 
-542 ALNASIEAARAGE
+542 AGE
-555 AGKGFAVVAE
+555 AY
-565 EIRQLAEG
+565 
-573 TKQLTGNMGEFVEGI
+573 
-588 RDASEKSSKSVDVA
+588 
-602 ITSLD
+602 
-607 NIDQKINAVWNIN
+607 
-620 DENKKNV
+620 
-627 GTISE
+627 E
-632 SIGSLAGI
+632 SFGGI
-640 SEEISSS
+640 SDD
-647 MNVLETQ
+647 M
-654 VSCIED
+654 
-660 QCSNLSNDAELLTVI
+660 
-675 NGNLKGSVEPLTQVE
+675 KGSVKFIIKT
-690 TGMDN
+690 D
-695 VAKVIGEMSR
+695 S
-705 DAFYRMDNA
+705 
-714 VFDAYVQ
+714 
-721 KAMEAHRAWLE
+721 
-732 TLHTMVTEK
+732 
-741 NVLTL
+741 
-746 QFDDT
+746 
-751 KCGFGHF
+751 
-758 YYSMHP
+758 
-764 ENPAIAPVWNALAEK
+764 
-779 HRRFHGYGKE
+779 
-789 VQQALFDENA
+789 
-799 EKAEEIYLEAE
+799 
-810 KCSNELQN
+810 
-818 DFAAILN
+818 
-825 ISAGL
+825 ISK
-830 SQNGQSVF
+830 
-838 A
+838 

>member
-447 EAQAAAETSS
+447 EAQAAAPSTSTVAS
-457 IAEEVRN
+457 EASGQFATYFQKFVS
-464 AHEGLTNTIVDV
+464 AYAQMTGSQPDDATLAALQGAFATAYGDVYGAAYKSGYGTAYGTAYQSAYGTAYVEGYKSGYATAYQDGISYGANLVLGKLSSFSSQLTTLKTSVGKLATGASTLNSGLQKVYSGTKDLYTGMVKLNGGAGSLSKGANTLKEGAGTLKDGATKLTDASGDLKDGSKQLSDGTDKIVD
-476 SEKTTDI
+476 
-483 YKKIENGQE
+483 
-492 ELTAIRDLSKDAIS
+492 
-506 ESTEMKKNM
+506 
-515 DALMDVINHM
+515 
-525 NEVIEGI
+525 
-532 NAISE
+532 
-537 QTNLL
+537 
-542 ALNASIEAARAGE
+542 
-555 AGKGFAVVAE
+555 AV
-565 EIRQLAEG
+565 
-573 TKQLTGNMGEFVEGI
+573 
-588 RDASEKSSKSVDVA
+588 
-602 ITSLD
+602 
-607 NIDQKINAVWNIN
+607 
-620 DENKKNV
+620 
-627 GTISE
+627 
-632 SIGSLAGI
+632 
-640 SEEISSS
+640 
-647 MNVLETQ
+647 
-654 VSCIED
+654 
-660 QCSNLSNDAELLTVI
+660 NDAENDLDSLSEKCDKVI
-675 NGNLKGSVEPLTQVE
+675 KAGETYESFGGISDDMKGSVKFIIKT
-690 TGMDN
+690 D
-695 VAKVIGEMSR
+695 S
-705 DAFYRMDNA
+705 
-714 VFDAYVQ
+714 
-721 KAMEAHRAWLE
+721 
-732 TLHTMVTEK
+732 
-741 NVLTL
+741 
-746 QFDDT
+746 
-751 KCGFGHF
+751 
-758 YYSMHP
+758 
-764 ENPAIAPVWNALAEK
+764 
-779 HRRFHGYGKE
+779 
-789 VQQALFDENA
+789 
-799 EKAEEIYLEAE
+799 
-810 KCSNELQN
+810 
-818 DFAAILN
+818 
-825 ISAGL
+825 ISK
-830 SQNGQSVF
+830 
-838 A
+838 

>member
-27 GCGSTATG
+27 GSTATG

-316 MSDGISRVKTGA
+316 MSNGISQVKTGA

-400 TTITNNITNNLTA
+400 KTITNNITNNLTA

-447 EAQAAAETSS
+447 EAQASAPSASTVAAEAQAAAPSAATVTAEAQGKFSSYFADFLSAYTDATGTQPDEATQNALMAAFATAYGDVYGAAYKSGYGSAYGTAYQSAYGTAYVEGYKSGYATAYQDGISYGANLVLSKLSSFSSQLTTLKTSVGQLATGAS
-457 IAEEVRN
+457 ALNSGLKKVYSGTKDLYTGMVKLN
-464 AHEGLTNTIVDV
+464 GGAGSLSKGANTLKEGAGTLKDGATKLTDASGDLKDGSKQLSDGTDKIVD
-476 SEKTTDI
+476 
-483 YKKIENGQE
+483 
-492 ELTAIRDLSKDAIS
+492 
-506 ESTEMKKNM
+506 
-515 DALMDVINHM
+515 
-525 NEVIEGI
+525 
-532 NAISE
+532 
-537 QTNLL
+537 
-542 ALNASIEAARAGE
+542 
-555 AGKGFAVVAE
+555 AV
-565 EIRQLAEG
+565 
-573 TKQLTGNMGEFVEGI
+573 
-588 RDASEKSSKSVDVA
+588 
-602 ITSLD
+602 
-607 NIDQKINAVWNIN
+607 
-620 DENKKNV
+620 
-627 GTISE
+627 
-632 SIGSLAGI
+632 
-640 SEEISSS
+640 
-647 MNVLETQ
+647 
-654 VSCIED
+654 
-660 QCSNLSNDAELLTVI
+660 NDAENDLDSLSEKCDKVI
-675 NGNLKGSVEPLTQVE
+675 KAGETYESFGGISDDMKGSVKFIIKT
-690 TGMDN
+690 D
-695 VAKVIGEMSR
+695 S
-705 DAFYRMDNA
+705 
-714 VFDAYVQ
+714 
-721 KAMEAHRAWLE
+721 
-732 TLHTMVTEK
+732 
-741 NVLTL
+741 
-746 QFDDT
+746 
-751 KCGFGHF
+751 
-758 YYSMHP
+758 
-764 ENPAIAPVWNALAEK
+764 
-779 HRRFHGYGKE
+779 
-789 VQQALFDENA
+789 
-799 EKAEEIYLEAE
+799 
-810 KCSNELQN
+810 
-818 DFAAILN
+818 
-825 ISAGL
+825 ISK
-830 SQNGQSVF
+830 
-838 A
+838 

>member
-447 EAQAAAETSS
+447 EAQAAAPSASTVAAEAQAAAPSAATVTAEAQGKFSSYFADFLSAYTDATGTQPDDATLAALQGAFATAYGDVYGAAYKSGYGTAYGTAYVEGYKSGYATAYQDGISYGANLVLGKLSSFSSQLTTLKTSVGKLATGAS
-457 IAEEVRN
+457 TLNSGLQKVYSGTKDLYTGMVKLNGGAGSLSKGAN
-464 AHEGLTNTIVDV
+464 TLKEGAGTLKDGATKLTDASGDLKDGSKQLSDGTDKIVD
-476 SEKTTDI
+476 
-483 YKKIENGQE
+483 
-492 ELTAIRDLSKDAIS
+492 
-506 ESTEMKKNM
+506 
-515 DALMDVINHM
+515 
-525 NEVIEGI
+525 
-532 NAISE
+532 
-537 QTNLL
+537 
-542 ALNASIEAARAGE
+542 
-555 AGKGFAVVAE
+555 AV
-565 EIRQLAEG
+565 
-573 TKQLTGNMGEFVEGI
+573 
-588 RDASEKSSKSVDVA
+588 
-602 ITSLD
+602 
-607 NIDQKINAVWNIN
+607 
-620 DENKKNV
+620 
-627 GTISE
+627 
-632 SIGSLAGI
+632 
-640 SEEISSS
+640 
-647 MNVLETQ
+647 
-654 VSCIED
+654 
-660 QCSNLSNDAELLTVI
+660 NDAENDLDSLSEKCDKVI
-675 NGNLKGSVEPLTQVE
+675 KAGETYESFGGISDDMKGSVKFIIKT
-690 TGMDN
+690 D
-695 VAKVIGEMSR
+695 S
-705 DAFYRMDNA
+705 
-714 VFDAYVQ
+714 
-721 KAMEAHRAWLE
+721 
-732 TLHTMVTEK
+732 
-741 NVLTL
+741 
-746 QFDDT
+746 
-751 KCGFGHF
+751 
-758 YYSMHP
+758 
-764 ENPAIAPVWNALAEK
+764 
-779 HRRFHGYGKE
+779 
-789 VQQALFDENA
+789 
-799 EKAEEIYLEAE
+799 
-810 KCSNELQN
+810 
-818 DFAAILN
+818 
-825 ISAGL
+825 ISK
-830 SQNGQSVF
+830 
-838 A
+838 

>member
-58 NSIGLSENTDSD
+58 NSVGLSENTDSD

-281 LKGAESD
+281 LKDAESD
-288 INELVDTYSEGMN
+288 INELIDTYSDGMN
-301 SLVSGIKDYT
+301 SLVEGITEYT

-316 MSDGISRVKTGA
+316 VSDGVGQVKDGA
-328 DDLYKGSLTLA
+328 DSLYQGSLTLA

-346 TGAGTLKAAFEGDNG
+346 TGAGTLKAAFEGENG
-361 VLSGSKQISDGLAKL
+361 ILSGSKQISDGLATL
-376 NKAVKGINLPTK
+376 NKAVKGIELPTK
-388 TELSDKEKSAIK
+388 TELSDKEKKAIK
-400 TTITNNITNNLTA
+400 STITENITNNLTA
-413 NKDKIAASVDK
+413 NKDKIADGVDK
-424 DAVSAEAQKN
+424 DAVTAEAQKN
-434 GQAAAPSK
+434 GKAAAPSK
-442 DAVIK
+442 ESVVK
-447 EAQAAAETSS
+447 EAQAAAPSASTVAAEAQAAAPSSSTVASEASGQFATYFQEFVSAYTQMTGSQPDDATLAALQGAFATAYGDVYGAAYKSGYGTAYVEGYKSGYATAYQDGLSYGANLVLGKLSSFSGQITTLKKSVDALATGASALNTGLGKVYTGTSDLYNGMVKLNGGAGS
-457 IAEEVRN
+457 LTKGAN
-464 AHEGLTNTIVDV
+464 TLKEGAGTLKDGASKLTDASGDLKDGSKQLSDGTDKIVDAV
-476 SEKTTDI
+476 NDAEKDLDSLSEKCD
-483 YKKIENGQE
+483 K
-492 ELTAIRDLSKDAIS
+492 
-506 ESTEMKKNM
+506 
-515 DALMDVINHM
+515 VIK
-525 NEVIEGI
+525 
-532 NAISE
+532 
-537 QTNLL
+537 
-542 ALNASIEAARAGE
+542 AGE
-555 AGKGFAVVAE
+555 AY
-565 EIRQLAEG
+565 
-573 TKQLTGNMGEFVEGI
+573 
-588 RDASEKSSKSVDVA
+588 
-602 ITSLD
+602 
-607 NIDQKINAVWNIN
+607 
-620 DENKKNV
+620 
-627 GTISE
+627 E
-632 SIGSLAGI
+632 SFGGI
-640 SEEISSS
+640 SDD
-647 MNVLETQ
+647 M
-654 VSCIED
+654 
-660 QCSNLSNDAELLTVI
+660 
-675 NGNLKGSVEPLTQVE
+675 KGSVKFIIKT
-690 TGMDN
+690 D
-695 VAKVIGEMSR
+695 S
-705 DAFYRMDNA
+705 
-714 VFDAYVQ
+714 
-721 KAMEAHRAWLE
+721 
-732 TLHTMVTEK
+732 
-741 NVLTL
+741 
-746 QFDDT
+746 
-751 KCGFGHF
+751 
-758 YYSMHP
+758 
-764 ENPAIAPVWNALAEK
+764 
-779 HRRFHGYGKE
+779 
-789 VQQALFDENA
+789 
-799 EKAEEIYLEAE
+799 
-810 KCSNELQN
+810 
-818 DFAAILN
+818 
-825 ISAGL
+825 ISK
-830 SQNGQSVF
+830 
-838 A
+838 

>member
-447 EAQAAAETSS
+447 EAQAAAPSASTVAAEAQAAAPSTSTVAS
-457 IAEEVRN
+457 EASGQFATYFQKFVS
-464 AHEGLTNTIVDV
+464 AYAQMTGSQPDDATLAALQGAFATAYGDVYGAAYKSGYGTAYGTAYVEGYKSGYATAYQDGISYGANLVLGKLSSFSSQLTTLKTSVGKLATGASTLNSGLQKVYSGTKDLYTGMVKLNGGAGSLSKGANTLKEGAGTLKDGATKLTDASGDLKDGSKQLSDGTDKIVD
-476 SEKTTDI
+476 
-483 YKKIENGQE
+483 
-492 ELTAIRDLSKDAIS
+492 
-506 ESTEMKKNM
+506 
-515 DALMDVINHM
+515 
-525 NEVIEGI
+525 
-532 NAISE
+532 
-537 QTNLL
+537 
-542 ALNASIEAARAGE
+542 
-555 AGKGFAVVAE
+555 AV
-565 EIRQLAEG
+565 
-573 TKQLTGNMGEFVEGI
+573 
-588 RDASEKSSKSVDVA
+588 
-602 ITSLD
+602 
-607 NIDQKINAVWNIN
+607 
-620 DENKKNV
+620 
-627 GTISE
+627 
-632 SIGSLAGI
+632 
-640 SEEISSS
+640 
-647 MNVLETQ
+647 
-654 VSCIED
+654 
-660 QCSNLSNDAELLTVI
+660 NDAENDLDSLSEKCDKVI
-675 NGNLKGSVEPLTQVE
+675 KAGETYESFGGISDDMKGSVKFIIKT
-690 TGMDN
+690 D
-695 VAKVIGEMSR
+695 S
-705 DAFYRMDNA
+705 
-714 VFDAYVQ
+714 
-721 KAMEAHRAWLE
+721 
-732 TLHTMVTEK
+732 
-741 NVLTL
+741 
-746 QFDDT
+746 
-751 KCGFGHF
+751 
-758 YYSMHP
+758 
-764 ENPAIAPVWNALAEK
+764 
-779 HRRFHGYGKE
+779 
-789 VQQALFDENA
+789 
-799 EKAEEIYLEAE
+799 
-810 KCSNELQN
+810 
-818 DFAAILN
+818 
-825 ISAGL
+825 ISK
-830 SQNGQSVF
+830 
-838 A
+838 

>member
-255 CTDFSL
+255 CTD
-261 DMTMTVA
+261 MTMTVA

-447 EAQAAAETSS
+447 EAQAAAPSASTVAAEAQAAAPSAATVTAEAQGKFSSYFADFLSAYTDATGTQPDEATQNALMAAFATAYGDVYGAAYKSGYGTAYVEGYKSGYATAYQDGISYGANLVLGKLSSFSSQLTTLKTSVGKLATGAS
-457 IAEEVRN
+457 TLNSGLQKVYSGTKDLYTGMVKLNGGAGSLSKGAN
-464 AHEGLTNTIVDV
+464 TLKEGAGTLKDGATKLTDASGDLKDGSKQLSDGTDKIVD
-476 SEKTTDI
+476 
-483 YKKIENGQE
+483 
-492 ELTAIRDLSKDAIS
+492 
-506 ESTEMKKNM
+506 
-515 DALMDVINHM
+515 
-525 NEVIEGI
+525 
-532 NAISE
+532 
-537 QTNLL
+537 
-542 ALNASIEAARAGE
+542 
-555 AGKGFAVVAE
+555 AV
-565 EIRQLAEG
+565 
-573 TKQLTGNMGEFVEGI
+573 
-588 RDASEKSSKSVDVA
+588 
-602 ITSLD
+602 
-607 NIDQKINAVWNIN
+607 
-620 DENKKNV
+620 
-627 GTISE
+627 
-632 SIGSLAGI
+632 
-640 SEEISSS
+640 
-647 MNVLETQ
+647 
-654 VSCIED
+654 
-660 QCSNLSNDAELLTVI
+660 NDAENDLDSLSEKCDKVI
-675 NGNLKGSVEPLTQVE
+675 KAGETYESFGGISDDMKGSVKFIIKT
-690 TGMDN
+690 D
-695 VAKVIGEMSR
+695 S
-705 DAFYRMDNA
+705 
-714 VFDAYVQ
+714 
-721 KAMEAHRAWLE
+721 
-732 TLHTMVTEK
+732 
-741 NVLTL
+741 
-746 QFDDT
+746 
-751 KCGFGHF
+751 
-758 YYSMHP
+758 
-764 ENPAIAPVWNALAEK
+764 
-779 HRRFHGYGKE
+779 
-789 VQQALFDENA
+789 
-799 EKAEEIYLEAE
+799 
-810 KCSNELQN
+810 
-818 DFAAILN
+818 
-825 ISAGL
+825 ISK
-830 SQNGQSVF
+830 
-838 A
+838 